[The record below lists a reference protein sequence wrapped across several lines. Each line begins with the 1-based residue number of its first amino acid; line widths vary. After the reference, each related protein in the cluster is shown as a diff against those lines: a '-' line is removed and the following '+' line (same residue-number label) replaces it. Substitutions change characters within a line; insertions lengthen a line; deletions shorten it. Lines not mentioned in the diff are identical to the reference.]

1 MGGLVAGDRIRNRM
15 LLICASGING
25 LVGFLGRVGRIGKIS
40 GFGRSVPVVVL
51 MLTKHV
57 QGFGGLGEDAE
68 GFGATHI
75 RVAVA
80 ICRA

>member
-25 LVGFLGRVGRIGKIS
+25 LVGFLGRIGKIS